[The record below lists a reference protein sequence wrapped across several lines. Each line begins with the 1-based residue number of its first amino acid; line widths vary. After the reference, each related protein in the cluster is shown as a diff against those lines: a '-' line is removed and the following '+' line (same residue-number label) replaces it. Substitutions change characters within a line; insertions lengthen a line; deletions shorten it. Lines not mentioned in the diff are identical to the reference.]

1 MGLLEGTASSAGAHH
16 GHQQHTCCSVPLLGL
31 DSQPSPFPAPGKT
44 EPLKAAWPL
53 LSGLSGCVTTSQS
66 LGPALLLTAH
76 RPQLPLPLWAPV
88 CYRPPLNKNGNL
100 LLKETWGLNIGRAGI
115 RVHHPQ
121 PTQRPGII
129 LSFPSPTFP
138 TAQLFGAP
146 EGLPPKFVL
155 TPSLLL
161 SLRLLDSRLSSL
173 GASHLFPVCS
183 Q

>member
-1 MGLLEGTASSAGAHH
+1 MA
-16 GHQQHTCCSVPLLGL
+16 
-31 DSQPSPFPAPGKT
+31 
-44 EPLKAAWPL
+44 
-53 LSGLSGCVTTSQS
+53 TS
-66 LGPALLLTAH
+66 
-76 RPQLPLPLWAPV
+76 LWALRLCDNQPES
-88 CYRPPLNKNGNL
+88 RP
-100 LLKETWGLNIGRAGI
+100 GLAAHSAQATAATATLGACVLPSTLEQKWESVIKGDVGTEHRMAGI

-161 SLRLLDSRLSSL
+161 SLRFLDSRLSSL